1 MLYVAIFNA
10 REHVSRKDI
19 YRERAEW
26 LKKGKEKMFL
36 KKCKTI
42 ERYEVVGSSPLRVFF
57 IIETD
62 DPLALNILSNHFG
75 DAWES
80 DIYPVIKRGIAEALK
95 EDTAGKS

>member
-1 MLYVAIFNA
+1 
-10 REHVSRKDI
+10 
-19 YRERAEW
+19 
-26 LKKGKEKMFL
+26 MFL

-42 ERYEVVGSSPLRVFF
+42 DRYEVVGSSPLRVFF
-57 IIETD
+57 IIDTD

-95 EDTAGKS
+95 QDTAGKS